1 MQGGAFFCKQMFRK
15 PKHLLIYTSLNKHFP
30 TILHQI
36 TRERQRERVYKKIR
50 IQKTLTKHY
59 LIMRKI
65 GMTCLAGLFLLSMST
80 ECMARQW
87 SLKDCIDYA
96 LANNIQLQK
105 AKLQEYSAL
114 EDVKQSQS
122 ALLPSLSLST
132 SQNVSYN
139 PWPEQGSA
147 MIAGNKVQASV
158 DKVYYNGSYS
168 LSGNW
173 TVWDG
178 NKKQN
183 TVKLNKLTAQQA
195 QLDSATTANNILEQI
210 AQLYV
215 QILYSNEAISVTKES
230 LKTSQT
236 NEERGKTMVSV
247 GKMSKA
253 DLAQLTAQR
262 AQDEYSIVE
271 AESNLRNY
279 KRQLKQ
285 LLQIADNEEFDVTIP
300 STTDEMALKEVPA
313 LNDVYTASL
322 EQRPEIKNAKLGIE
336 SSDLSV
342 KIAKAGKMPSIGLN
356 AGLSTN
362 TSSMSNNAWGTQL
375 KNNLTFGGGVTIS
388 IPLFD
393 NRQTKTA
400 VNKAMIQKQSYLL
413 DLQDKQTTL
422 YSTVENY
429 WLQAVTNQNKFKAA
443 QVSTE
448 SAQASYELLS
458 EQFKQGLKNIVELM
472 TGKNHLLQAQQ
483 NELQSKYLAIL
494 NLNMLEFYKTGEI
507 K

>member
-1 MQGGAFFCKQMFRK
+1 
-15 PKHLLIYTSLNKHFP
+15 
-30 TILHQI
+30 
-36 TRERQRERVYKKIR
+36 
-50 IQKTLTKHY
+50 
-59 LIMRKI
+59 
-65 GMTCLAGLFLLSMST
+65 MTCLAGLLLLSLST
-80 ECMARQW
+80 ECAAKQW
-87 SLKDCIDYA
+87 SLRDCIDYA
-96 LANNIQLQK
+96 LANNIKLQK
-105 AKLQEYSAL
+105 AKIQEYSAL

-122 ALLPSLSLST
+122 ALLPSLNLST
-132 SQNVSYN
+132 SQNMNYT
-139 PWPEQGSA
+139 PWPQQGRA
-147 MIAGNKVQASV
+147 TVADGYVQSSV

-168 LSGNW
+168 LMGNW
-173 TVWDG
+173 TVWNG
-178 NKKQN
+178 NKN
-183 TVKLNKLTAQQA
+183 RNNVKLNKLAVEQA
-195 QLDSATTANNILEQI
+195 RLDSATTANNVLEQI

-236 NEERGKTMVSV
+236 NEQRGKTMVEV
-247 GKMSKA
+247 GKMSRA

-262 AQDEYSIVE
+262 AQDEYAIVE

-279 KRQLKQ
+279 KRQLKE
-285 LLQIADNEEFDVTIP
+285 LLQITNDEEFDVAVP
-300 STTDEMALKEVPA
+300 STTDDMALEAVPA

-336 SSDLSV
+336 SSDLGIKV
-342 KIAKAGKMPSIGLN
+342 AKAGRMPTVSLN
-356 AGLSTN
+356 AGVTTS
-362 TSSMSNNAWGTQL
+362 TSSMGDNAWGTQM
-375 KNNLTFGGGVTIS
+375 KNNFSLGGGVTVS

-400 VNKAMIQKQSYLL
+400 VNKAKLQKQNYLL

-422 YSTVENY
+422 YSTIENY

-443 QVSTE
+443 RISTE

-458 EQFKQGLKNIVELM
+458 EQFKQGLKNTVELM
-472 TGKNHLLQAQQ
+472 TGKTNLLQAQQ

-494 NLNMLEFYKTGEI
+494 NLNMLEFYQTGNI

>member
-1 MQGGAFFCKQMFRK
+1 MASM
-15 PKHLLIYTSLNKHFP
+15 
-30 TILHQI
+30 
-36 TRERQRERVYKKIR
+36 
-50 IQKTLTKHY
+50 
-59 LIMRKI
+59 
-65 GMTCLAGLFLLSMST
+65 AGLMLMSMPT
-80 ECMARQW
+80 ECAARQW

-105 AKLQEYSAL
+105 AKVQQLSAL
-114 EDVKQSQS
+114 EDIKQSQS

-147 MIAGNKVQASV
+147 MIAGNKVQADV
-158 DKVYYNGSYS
+158 KKVYYNGSYS

-173 TVWDG
+173 TVWNG
-178 NKKQN
+178 GQNTN
-183 TVKLNKLTAQQA
+183 TVKLNKLAAEQA
-195 QLDSATTANNILEQI
+195 RLDSAVTANNVLEQI

-215 QILYSNEAISVTKES
+215 QILYSDEAISVTKES
-230 LKTSQT
+230 LKTSQA
-236 NEERGKTMVSV
+236 NEECGKTMVSV

-262 AQDEYSIVE
+262 AEDEYSIVE

-285 LLQIADNEEFDVTIP
+285 LLQIADNDEFDVVIP
-300 STTDEMALKEVPA
+300 STTDEMALKDVPA
-313 LNDVYTASL
+313 LNDVYAASL
-322 EQRPEIKNAKLGIE
+322 TQRPEIQNAKLGIE

-342 KIAKAGKMPSIGLN
+342 KIAKAGKLPTVGLN
-356 AGLSTN
+356 AGLSTST
-362 TSSMSNNAWGTQL
+362 TSMNSNGWGNQM
-375 KNNLTFGGGVTIS
+375 KNNFTVGGGVTVS

-393 NRQTKTA
+393 NRKTKTA
-400 VNKAMIQKQSYLL
+400 VNKAMLQKENYML

-443 QVSTE
+443 RVSTE

-458 EQFKQGLKNIVELM
+458 EQFNLGLKNIVELM
-472 TGKNHLLQAQQ
+472 TGKTHLLQAQQ

-494 NLNMLEFYKTGEI
+494 NLNMLDFYRTGEI

>member
-1 MQGGAFFCKQMFRK
+1 
-15 PKHLLIYTSLNKHFP
+15 
-30 TILHQI
+30 
-36 TRERQRERVYKKIR
+36 
-50 IQKTLTKHY
+50 
-59 LIMRKI
+59 
-65 GMTCLAGLFLLSMST
+65 MTCLAGLLLLSLST
-80 ECMARQW
+80 ECAAKQW
-87 SLKDCIDYA
+87 SLRDCIDYA
-96 LANNIQLQK
+96 LANNIKLQK
-105 AKLQEYSAL
+105 AKIQEYSAL

-122 ALLPSLSLST
+122 ALLPSLNLST
-132 SQNVSYN
+132 SQDVNYT
-139 PWPEQGSA
+139 PWPQQGRA
-147 MIAGNKVQASV
+147 TVADGYVQSSV

-168 LSGNW
+168 LMGNW
-173 TVWDG
+173 TVWNG
-178 NKKQN
+178 NKN
-183 TVKLNKLTAQQA
+183 RNNVKLNKLAVEQA
-195 QLDSATTANNILEQI
+195 RLDSATTANSVLEQI

-236 NEERGKTMVSV
+236 NEQRGKTMVEV
-247 GKMSKA
+247 GKMSRA

-262 AQDEYSIVE
+262 AQDEYAIVE

-279 KRQLKQ
+279 KRQLKE
-285 LLQIADNEEFDVTIP
+285 LLQITNDEEFDVAVP
-300 STTDEMALKEVPA
+300 STTDDMALEAVPA

-336 SSDLSV
+336 SSDLGIKV
-342 KIAKAGKMPSIGLN
+342 AKAGRMPTVSLN
-356 AGLSTN
+356 VGVTTS
-362 TSSMSNNAWGTQL
+362 TSSMSDNAWGTQI
-375 KNNLTFGGGVTIS
+375 KNNFSLGGGVTVS

-400 VNKAMIQKQSYLL
+400 VNKAKLQKQSYLL

-422 YSTVENY
+422 YSTIENY

-443 QVSTE
+443 RISTE

-458 EQFKQGLKNIVELM
+458 EQFKQGLKNTVELM
-472 TGKNHLLQAQQ
+472 TGKTNLLQAQQ

-494 NLNMLEFYKTGEI
+494 NLNMLEFYQTGNI

>member
-1 MQGGAFFCKQMFRK
+1 MASMA
-15 PKHLLIYTSLNKHFP
+15 SLM
-30 TILHQI
+30 L
-36 TRERQRERVYKKIR
+36 
-50 IQKTLTKHY
+50 
-59 LIMRKI
+59 M
-65 GMTCLAGLFLLSMST
+65 SMPT
-80 ECMARQW
+80 ECAARQW

-105 AKLQEYSAL
+105 AKVQQLSAL
-114 EDVKQSQS
+114 EDIKQSQS

-147 MIAGNKVQASV
+147 MIAGNKVQADV
-158 DKVYYNGSYS
+158 KKVYYNGSYS

-173 TVWDG
+173 TVWNG
-178 NKKQN
+178 GQNTN
-183 TVKLNKLTAQQA
+183 TVKLNKLAAEQA
-195 QLDSATTANNILEQI
+195 RLDSAVTANNVLEQI

-215 QILYSNEAISVTKES
+215 QILYSDEAISVTKES

-262 AQDEYSIVE
+262 AEDEYSIVE

-285 LLQIADNEEFDVTIP
+285 LLQIADNDDFDVVIP
-300 STTDEMALKEVPA
+300 STTDEMALKDVPA
-313 LNDVYTASL
+313 LNDVYAASL
-322 EQRPEIKNAKLGIE
+322 TQRPEIQNAKLGIE

-342 KIAKAGKMPSIGLN
+342 KIAKAGKLPTVGLN
-356 AGLSTN
+356 AGLSTST
-362 TSSMSNNAWGTQL
+362 TSMNSNGWGNQV
-375 KNNLTFGGGVTIS
+375 KNNFTVGGGVTVS

-393 NRQTKTA
+393 NRKTKTA
-400 VNKAMIQKQSYLL
+400 VNKAMLQKENYML

-443 QVSTE
+443 RVSTE
-448 SAQASYELLS
+448 SVQASYELLS
-458 EQFKQGLKNIVELM
+458 EQFNLGLKNIVELM
-472 TGKNHLLQAQQ
+472 TGKTHLLQAQQ

-494 NLNMLEFYKTGEI
+494 NLNMLDFYRTGEI

>member
-1 MQGGAFFCKQMFRK
+1 
-15 PKHLLIYTSLNKHFP
+15 
-30 TILHQI
+30 
-36 TRERQRERVYKKIR
+36 
-50 IQKTLTKHY
+50 
-59 LIMRKI
+59 MRKI

-87 SLKDCIDYA
+87 SLKDCINYA

-147 MIAGNKVQASV
+147 MIAGNKVPASV

-262 AQDEYSIVE
+262 AQNEYSIVE

-443 QVSTE
+443 QVSTQ

-472 TGKNHLLQAQQ
+472 TGKNNLLQAQQ

>member
-1 MQGGAFFCKQMFRK
+1 
-15 PKHLLIYTSLNKHFP
+15 
-30 TILHQI
+30 
-36 TRERQRERVYKKIR
+36 
-50 IQKTLTKHY
+50 
-59 LIMRKI
+59 
-65 GMTCLAGLFLLSMST
+65 MTCLAGLFLLSLST
-80 ECMARQW
+80 ECVAKQW
-87 SLKDCIDYA
+87 SLRDCIDYA

-105 AKLQEYSAL
+105 AKIKEYSAL
-114 EDVKQSQS
+114 EDVKQSQA
-122 ALLPSLSLST
+122 ALLPSLNLST
-132 SQNVSYN
+132 SQNVNYT
-139 PWPEQGSA
+139 PWPQQGRA
-147 MIAGNKVQASV
+147 TVADGYVQSSV

-173 TVWDG
+173 TVWNG
-178 NKKQN
+178 NKN
-183 TVKLNKLTAQQA
+183 RNNVKLNKVAAEQA
-195 QLDSATTANNILEQI
+195 RLDSATTANNVLEQI

-215 QILYSNEAISVTKES
+215 QILYSNEAIAVTKES

-236 NEERGKTMVSV
+236 NEQRGKTMVEV

-262 AQDEYSIVE
+262 AQDEYAIVE

-279 KRQLKQ
+279 KRQLKE
-285 LLQIADNEEFDVTIP
+285 LLQITSDEEFDVAVP
-300 STTDEMALKEVPA
+300 STTDDMALEAVPA
-313 LNDVYTASL
+313 LNDVYAASL

-336 SSDLSV
+336 SSDLGIKV
-342 KIAKAGKMPSIGLN
+342 AKAGRMPTVSLN
-356 AGLSTN
+356 AGVMTS
-362 TSSMSNNAWGTQL
+362 TSSMSDNAWGTQM
-375 KNNLTFGGGVTIS
+375 KNNFSLGGGVTVS

-400 VNKAMIQKQSYLL
+400 INKAKLQKQSYLL

-422 YSTVENY
+422 YSTIENY

-443 QVSTE
+443 RVSTE

-458 EQFKQGLKNIVELM
+458 EQFKQGLKNTVELM
-472 TGKNHLLQAQQ
+472 TGKTNLLQAQQ

-494 NLNMLEFYKTGEI
+494 NLNMLEFYQTGNI

>member
-1 MQGGAFFCKQMFRK
+1 M
-15 PKHLLIYTSLNKHFP
+15 
-30 TILHQI
+30 
-36 TRERQRERVYKKIR
+36 KK
-50 IQKTLTKHY
+50 KSTA
-59 LIMRKI
+59 
-65 GMTCLAGLFLLSMST
+65 CLAALLMLAMST
-80 ECMARQW
+80 ECQAKQW

-105 AKLQEYSAL
+105 AKIKEYSAL
-114 EDVKQSQS
+114 EDVKQSQA
-122 ALLPSLSLST
+122 ALLPSLNLST
-132 SQNVSYN
+132 SQNVNYT
-139 PWPEQGSA
+139 PWPQQGRA
-147 MIAGNKVQASV
+147 TVADGYVQSSV

-173 TVWDG
+173 TVWNG
-178 NKKQN
+178 NKN
-183 TVKLNKLTAQQA
+183 RNNVKLNKVAAEQA
-195 QLDSATTANNILEQI
+195 RLDSATTANNVLEQI

-215 QILYSNEAISVTKES
+215 QILYSNEAIAVTKES

-236 NEERGKTMVSV
+236 NEQRGKTMVEV

-262 AQDEYSIVE
+262 AQDEYAIVE

-279 KRQLKQ
+279 KRQLKE
-285 LLQIADNEEFDVTIP
+285 LLQITSDEEFDVAVP
-300 STTDEMALKEVPA
+300 STTDDMALEAVPA
-313 LNDVYTASL
+313 LNDVYAASL

-336 SSDLSV
+336 SSDLGIKV
-342 KIAKAGKMPSIGLN
+342 AKAGRMPTVSLN
-356 AGLSTN
+356 AGVMTS
-362 TSSMSNNAWGTQL
+362 TSSMSDNAWGTQM
-375 KNNLTFGGGVTIS
+375 KNNFSLGGGVTVS

-400 VNKAMIQKQSYLL
+400 INKAKLQKQSYLL

-422 YSTVENY
+422 YSTIENY

-443 QVSTE
+443 RVSTE

-458 EQFKQGLKNIVELM
+458 EQFKQGLKNTVELM
-472 TGKNHLLQAQQ
+472 TGKTNLLQAQQ

-494 NLNMLEFYKTGEI
+494 NLNMLEFYQTGNI

>member
-1 MQGGAFFCKQMFRK
+1 M
-15 PKHLLIYTSLNKHFP
+15 
-30 TILHQI
+30 
-36 TRERQRERVYKKIR
+36 
-50 IQKTLTKHY
+50 
-59 LIMRKI
+59 
-65 GMTCLAGLFLLSMST
+65 AGLMLMSMPT
-80 ECMARQW
+80 ECAARQW

-105 AKLQEYSAL
+105 AKVQQLSAL
-114 EDVKQSQS
+114 EDIKQSQS

-147 MIAGNKVQASV
+147 MIAGNKVQADV
-158 DKVYYNGSYS
+158 KKVYYNGSYS

-173 TVWDG
+173 TVWNG
-178 NKKQN
+178 GQNTN
-183 TVKLNKLTAQQA
+183 TVKLNKLAAEQA
-195 QLDSATTANNILEQI
+195 RLDSAVTANNVLEQI

-215 QILYSNEAISVTKES
+215 QILYSDEAISVTKES
-230 LKTSQT
+230 LKASQT

-262 AQDEYSIVE
+262 ANDEYSIVE

-285 LLQIADNEEFDVTIP
+285 LLQIADNDEFDVAIP

-313 LNDVYTASL
+313 MNDVYTAAL
-322 EQRPEIKNAKLGIE
+322 AQRPEIQNAKLGIE

-342 KIAKAGKMPSIGLN
+342 KIAKAGKMPTVSLN
-356 AGLSTN
+356 AGLSTS
-362 TSSMSNNAWGTQL
+362 TTSMSQNGWGNQV
-375 KNNLTFGGGVTIS
+375 KNNFTVGGGVTVS

-393 NRQTKTA
+393 NRKTMTS
-400 VNKAMIQKQSYLL
+400 VNKAMLQKESYLL

-429 WLQAVTNQNKFKAA
+429 WLQAVNNQNKFKAA
-443 QVSTE
+443 RVSTE

-458 EQFKQGLKNIVELM
+458 EQFNQGLKNIVELM
-472 TGKNHLLQAQQ
+472 TGKTNLLQAQQ

-494 NLNMLEFYKTGEI
+494 NLNMLDFYRTGEI

>member
-1 MQGGAFFCKQMFRK
+1 MK
-15 PKHLLIYTSLNKHFP
+15 
-30 TILHQI
+30 
-36 TRERQRERVYKKIR
+36 
-50 IQKTLTKHY
+50 
-59 LIMRKI
+59 KI
-65 GMTCLAGLFLLSMST
+65 GMTCLAGLLLLSLST
-80 ECMARQW
+80 ECAAKQW
-87 SLKDCIDYA
+87 SLRDCIDYA

-105 AKLQEYSAL
+105 AKIKDYSAL
-114 EDVKQSQS
+114 EDVKQSQA
-122 ALLPSLSLST
+122 ALLPSLNLST
-132 SQNVSYN
+132 SQNVSYT
-139 PWPEQGSA
+139 PWPQQGRA
-147 MIAGNKVQASV
+147 TVADGYVQSSV

-173 TVWDG
+173 TVWNG
-178 NKKQN
+178 NKN
-183 TVKLNKLTAQQA
+183 RNNVKLNKVAAEQA
-195 QLDSATTANNILEQI
+195 RLDSATTANNVLEQI

-215 QILYSNEAISVTKES
+215 QILYSNEAIAVTKES

-236 NEERGKTMVSV
+236 NEQRGKTMVEV

-262 AQDEYSIVE
+262 AQDEYAIVE

-279 KRQLKQ
+279 KRQLKE
-285 LLQIADNEEFDVTIP
+285 LLQITSDEEFDVAVP
-300 STTDEMALKEVPA
+300 STTDDMALEAVPA
-313 LNDVYTASL
+313 LNDVYAASL

-336 SSDLSV
+336 SSDLGIKV
-342 KIAKAGKMPSIGLN
+342 AKAGRMPTVSLN
-356 AGLSTN
+356 AGVTTS
-362 TSSMSNNAWGTQL
+362 TSSMSDNTWGTQM
-375 KNNLTFGGGVTIS
+375 KNNFSLGGGVTVS

-400 VNKAMIQKQSYLL
+400 VNKAKLQKQSYLL

-422 YSTVENY
+422 YSTIENY

-443 QVSTE
+443 RISTE

-458 EQFKQGLKNIVELM
+458 EQFKQGLKNTVELM
-472 TGKNHLLQAQQ
+472 TGKTNLLQAQQ

-494 NLNMLEFYKTGEI
+494 NLNMLEFYQTGNI

>member
-1 MQGGAFFCKQMFRK
+1 
-15 PKHLLIYTSLNKHFP
+15 
-30 TILHQI
+30 
-36 TRERQRERVYKKIR
+36 
-50 IQKTLTKHY
+50 
-59 LIMRKI
+59 
-65 GMTCLAGLFLLSMST
+65 MTCLAGLFLLSLST
-80 ECMARQW
+80 ECAAKQW
-87 SLKDCIDYA
+87 SLRDCIDYA

-105 AKLQEYSAL
+105 AKIKEYSAL
-114 EDVKQSQS
+114 EDVKQSQA
-122 ALLPSLSLST
+122 ALLPSLNLST
-132 SQNVSYN
+132 SQNVNYT
-139 PWPEQGSA
+139 PWPQQGRA
-147 MIAGNKVQASV
+147 TVADGYVQSSV

-173 TVWDG
+173 TVWNG
-178 NKKQN
+178 NKN
-183 TVKLNKLTAQQA
+183 RNNVKLNKVAAEQA
-195 QLDSATTANNILEQI
+195 RLDSATTANNVLEQI

-215 QILYSNEAISVTKES
+215 QILYSNEAIAVTKES

-236 NEERGKTMVSV
+236 NEQRGKTMVEV

-262 AQDEYSIVE
+262 AQDEYAIVE

-279 KRQLKQ
+279 KRQLKE
-285 LLQIADNEEFDVTIP
+285 LLQITSDEEFDVAVP
-300 STTDEMALKEVPA
+300 STTDDMALEAVPA
-313 LNDVYTASL
+313 LNDVYAASL

-336 SSDLSV
+336 SSDLGIKV
-342 KIAKAGKMPSIGLN
+342 AKAGRMPTVSLN
-356 AGLSTN
+356 AGVMTSTP
-362 TSSMSNNAWGTQL
+362 SMSDNAWGTQM
-375 KNNLTFGGGVTIS
+375 KNNFSLGGGVTVS

-400 VNKAMIQKQSYLL
+400 INKAKLQKQSYLL

-422 YSTVENY
+422 YSTIENY

-443 QVSTE
+443 RVSTE

-458 EQFKQGLKNIVELM
+458 EQFKQGLKNTVELM
-472 TGKNHLLQAQQ
+472 TGKTNLLQAQQ

-494 NLNMLEFYKTGEI
+494 NLNMLEFYQTGNI

>member
-1 MQGGAFFCKQMFRK
+1 M
-15 PKHLLIYTSLNKHFP
+15 
-30 TILHQI
+30 
-36 TRERQRERVYKKIR
+36 KK
-50 IQKTLTKHY
+50 KSTA
-59 LIMRKI
+59 
-65 GMTCLAGLFLLSMST
+65 CLAALLMLAMST
-80 ECMARQW
+80 ECQAKQW

-96 LANNIQLQK
+96 LTNNIQLQK
-105 AKLQEYSAL
+105 AKIQELTAL
-114 EDVKQSQS
+114 EDVKQSQA
-122 ALLPSLSLST
+122 ALLPSLNLST
-132 SQNVSYN
+132 SQNVNYT
-139 PWPEQGSA
+139 PWPQQGRA
-147 MIAGNKVQASV
+147 TVADGYVQSSV

-173 TVWDG
+173 TVWNG
-178 NKKQN
+178 NKN
-183 TVKLNKLTAQQA
+183 RNNVKLNKVAAEQA
-195 QLDSATTANNILEQI
+195 RLDSATTANNVLEQI

-215 QILYSNEAISVTKES
+215 QILYSNEAIAVTKES

-236 NEERGKTMVSV
+236 NEQRGKTMVEV

-262 AQDEYSIVE
+262 AQDEYAIVE

-279 KRQLKQ
+279 KRQLKE
-285 LLQIADNEEFDVTIP
+285 LLQITSDEEFDVAVP
-300 STTDEMALKEVPA
+300 STTDDMALEAVPA
-313 LNDVYTASL
+313 LNDVYAASL

-336 SSDLSV
+336 SSDLGIKV
-342 KIAKAGKMPSIGLN
+342 AKAGRMPTVSLN
-356 AGLSTN
+356 AGVMTS
-362 TSSMSNNAWGTQL
+362 TSSMSDNAWGTQM
-375 KNNLTFGGGVTIS
+375 KNNFSLGGGVTVS

-400 VNKAMIQKQSYLL
+400 INKAKLQKQSYLL

-422 YSTVENY
+422 YSTIENY

-443 QVSTE
+443 RVSTK

-458 EQFKQGLKNIVELM
+458 EQFKQGLKNTVELM
-472 TGKNHLLQAQQ
+472 TGKTNLLQAQQ

-494 NLNMLEFYKTGEI
+494 NLNMLEFYQTGNI

>member
-1 MQGGAFFCKQMFRK
+1 M
-15 PKHLLIYTSLNKHFP
+15 
-30 TILHQI
+30 
-36 TRERQRERVYKKIR
+36 
-50 IQKTLTKHY
+50 
-59 LIMRKI
+59 
-65 GMTCLAGLFLLSMST
+65 AGLMLMSMPT
-80 ECMARQW
+80 ECAARQW

-105 AKLQEYSAL
+105 AKVQQLSAL
-114 EDVKQSQS
+114 EDIKQSQS

-147 MIAGNKVQASV
+147 MIAGNKVQADV
-158 DKVYYNGSYS
+158 KKVYYNGSYS

-173 TVWDG
+173 TVWNG
-178 NKKQN
+178 GQNTN
-183 TVKLNKLTAQQA
+183 TVKLNKLAGEQA
-195 QLDSATTANNILEQI
+195 RLDSAVTANNVLEQI

-215 QILYSNEAISVTKES
+215 QILYSDEAISVTKES
-230 LKTSQT
+230 LKTSQA

-262 AQDEYSIVE
+262 AEDEYSIVE

-285 LLQIADNEEFDVTIP
+285 LLQIADNDEFDVVIP
-300 STTDEMALKEVPA
+300 STTDEMALKDVPA
-313 LNDVYTASL
+313 LNDVYAASL
-322 EQRPEIKNAKLGIE
+322 TQRPEIQNAKLGIE

-342 KIAKAGKMPSIGLN
+342 KIAKAGKMPTVGLN
-356 AGLSTN
+356 AGLSTST
-362 TSSMSNNAWGTQL
+362 TSMNSNGWGNQV
-375 KNNLTFGGGVTIS
+375 KNNFTVGGGVTVS

-393 NRQTKTA
+393 NRKTKTA
-400 VNKAMIQKQSYLL
+400 VNKAMLQKENYML

-443 QVSTE
+443 RVSTE

-458 EQFKQGLKNIVELM
+458 EQFNLGLKNIVELM
-472 TGKNHLLQAQQ
+472 TGKTHLLQAQQ
-483 NELQSKYLAIL
+483 NELQSKFLAIL
-494 NLNMLEFYKTGEI
+494 NLNMLDFYRTGEI

>member
-1 MQGGAFFCKQMFRK
+1 
-15 PKHLLIYTSLNKHFP
+15 
-30 TILHQI
+30 
-36 TRERQRERVYKKIR
+36 
-50 IQKTLTKHY
+50 
-59 LIMRKI
+59 MRKI

-247 GKMSKA
+247 GKMSKV

-362 TSSMSNNAWGTQL
+362 TSSMNNNAWGTQL

-472 TGKNHLLQAQQ
+472 TGKNNLLQAQQ

>member
-1 MQGGAFFCKQMFRK
+1 M
-15 PKHLLIYTSLNKHFP
+15 
-30 TILHQI
+30 
-36 TRERQRERVYKKIR
+36 
-50 IQKTLTKHY
+50 
-59 LIMRKI
+59 
-65 GMTCLAGLFLLSMST
+65 AGLMLMSMPT
-80 ECMARQW
+80 ECAARQW

-105 AKLQEYSAL
+105 AKVQQLSAL
-114 EDVKQSQS
+114 EDIKQSQS

-139 PWPEQGSA
+139 PWPEHGSA
-147 MIAGNKVQASV
+147 MIAGNKVQADV
-158 DKVYYNGSYS
+158 KKVYYNGSYS

-173 TVWDG
+173 TVWNG
-178 NKKQN
+178 GQNTN
-183 TVKLNKLTAQQA
+183 TVKLNKLAAEQA
-195 QLDSATTANNILEQI
+195 RLDSAVTANNVLEQI

-215 QILYSNEAISVTKES
+215 QILYSDEAISVTKES
-230 LKTSQT
+230 LKVSQT

-262 AQDEYSIVE
+262 ANDEYSIVE

-285 LLQIADNEEFDVTIP
+285 LLQIADNDEFDVAIP

-313 LNDVYTASL
+313 MNDVYTAAL
-322 EQRPEIKNAKLGIE
+322 AQRPEIQNAKLGIE

-342 KIAKAGKMPSIGLN
+342 KIAKAGKMPTVSLN
-356 AGLSTN
+356 AGLSTS
-362 TSSMSNNAWGTQL
+362 TTSMSQNGWGNQM
-375 KNNLTFGGGVTIS
+375 KNNFTVGGGVSVS

-393 NRQTKTA
+393 NRKTKTS
-400 VNKAMIQKQSYLL
+400 VNKAMLQKESYLL

-443 QVSTE
+443 RVSTE
-448 SAQASYELLS
+448 SAHASYELLS
-458 EQFKQGLKNIVELM
+458 EQFNQGLKNIVELM
-472 TGKNHLLQAQQ
+472 TGKTNLLQAQQ

-494 NLNMLEFYKTGEI
+494 NLNMLDFYRTGEI

>member
-1 MQGGAFFCKQMFRK
+1 M
-15 PKHLLIYTSLNKHFP
+15 
-30 TILHQI
+30 
-36 TRERQRERVYKKIR
+36 KK
-50 IQKTLTKHY
+50 KSTA
-59 LIMRKI
+59 
-65 GMTCLAGLFLLSMST
+65 CLAALLMLAMST
-80 ECMARQW
+80 ECQAKQW

-96 LANNIQLQK
+96 LTNNIQLQK
-105 AKLQEYSAL
+105 AKIQELTAI
-114 EDVKQSQS
+114 EDVKQSQA
-122 ALLPSLSLST
+122 ALLPSLNLST
-132 SQNVSYN
+132 SQNVSYT
-139 PWPEQGSA
+139 PWPQQGRA
-147 MIAGNKVQASV
+147 TVADGYVQSSV

-173 TVWDG
+173 TVWNG
-178 NKKQN
+178 NKN
-183 TVKLNKLTAQQA
+183 RNNVKLNKLAVEQA
-195 QLDSATTANNILEQI
+195 RLDSATTANSVLEQI

-215 QILYSNEAISVTKES
+215 QILYSNEAIAVTKES

-236 NEERGKTMVSV
+236 NEERGKTMVEV
-247 GKMSKA
+247 GKMSRA

-262 AQDEYSIVE
+262 AQDEYAIVE

-279 KRQLKQ
+279 KRQLKE
-285 LLQIADNEEFDVTIP
+285 LLQITNDEEFDVAVP
-300 STTDEMALKEVPA
+300 STTDDMALEAVPA

-336 SSDLSV
+336 SSDLGIKV
-342 KIAKAGKMPSIGLN
+342 AKAGRMPTVSLN
-356 AGLSTN
+356 VGVTTS
-362 TSSMSNNAWGTQL
+362 TSSMSDNAWGTQM
-375 KNNLTFGGGVTIS
+375 KNNFSLGGGVTVS

-400 VNKAMIQKQSYLL
+400 VNKAKLQKQSYLL

-422 YSTVENY
+422 YSTIENY

-443 QVSTE
+443 RVSTE

-458 EQFKQGLKNIVELM
+458 EQFKQGLKNTVELM
-472 TGKNHLLQAQQ
+472 TGKTNLLQAQQ

-494 NLNMLEFYKTGEI
+494 NLNMLEFYQTGNI

>member
-1 MQGGAFFCKQMFRK
+1 
-15 PKHLLIYTSLNKHFP
+15 
-30 TILHQI
+30 
-36 TRERQRERVYKKIR
+36 
-50 IQKTLTKHY
+50 
-59 LIMRKI
+59 
-65 GMTCLAGLFLLSMST
+65 MST
-80 ECMARQW
+80 ECAARQW
-87 SLKDCIDYA
+87 SLKDCINYA
-96 LANNIQLQK
+96 IANNIQLQK

-472 TGKNHLLQAQQ
+472 TGKNNLLQAQQ